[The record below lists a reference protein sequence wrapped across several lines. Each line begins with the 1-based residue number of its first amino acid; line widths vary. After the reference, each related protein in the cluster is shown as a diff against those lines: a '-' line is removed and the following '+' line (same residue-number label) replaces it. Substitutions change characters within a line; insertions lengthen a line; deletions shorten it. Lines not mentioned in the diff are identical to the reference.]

1 MRLKVLGNIDISEF
15 CTIIILKYLAN
26 LLKGKDAKLWC
37 LSEFRMIDRLHL
49 LGAAGFYFEVII

>member
-1 MRLKVLGNIDISEF
+1 M
-15 CTIIILKYLAN
+15 IIYIYLAN
-26 LLKGKDAKLWC
+26 LLKDKDAKLRC